1 MSELFKG
8 NTPLST
14 GIARIDDEHTRL
26 HSESKR
32 VAVLIAHSD
41 DPDAVQAGVLS
52 FTELLEAHFQYEE
65 TLFKRLLK
73 ERAIEHK
80 NEHATLLLA
89 LRLFA
94 DTVKTREGSANWSDF
109 INLEDVLLKHIILF
123 DMDFKE

>member
-14 GIARIDDEHTRL
+14 GIARIDDEHAHL
-26 HSESKR
+26 HTEAKH
-32 VAVLIAHSD
+32 VAALLAHND
-41 DPDAVQAGVLS
+41 DPDAVQAGILA
-52 FTELLEAHFQYEE
+52 FTDLLEAHFQYEE

-73 ERAIEHK
+73 ARAIEHH
-80 NEHATLLLA
+80 NEHATLLLS

-94 DTVKTREGSANWSDF
+94 DTVKTREGSDNWTDF